1 MMDYAALGEEIASL
15 VNEAV
20 SKATTPLHERIA
32 ELEAREAIPG
42 PPGERGADG
51 DAGPAGEQGPAGEP
65 GPVGEKGE
73 PGQAGATVE
82 EIRELVVD
90 AVKSIPAPKDGTS
103 VTVDQ
108 VMEALSPAIESKMA
122 AWALD
127 FERRAHGVLERAI
140 DRMPRPQDGRDG
152 RDGLDLRHL
161 SVEQEDDG
169 RTVRLTLKDDE
180 RTEHVHLTFPVVI
193 DRGVFREAGPASGG
207 LYERGDG
214 VTFGGSFWI
223 AQKDAP
229 EGKPGI
235 STDWRLAVKK
245 GRDAK

>member
-51 DAGPAGEQGPAGEP
+51 DAGPAGEQGPVGEP
-65 GPVGEKGE
+65 GPVGERGE

-90 AVKSIPAPKDGTS
+90 AVKSMPTPKDGTS

-108 VMEALSPAIESKMA
+108 VMDALAPAIESKMA

-127 FERRAHGVLERAI
+127 FERRAQGVLERAV
-140 DRMPRPQDGRDG
+140 DRMPRPQDGKDGKSFDG
-152 RDGLDLRHL
+152 RVLKTTEDLG
-161 SVEQEDDG
+161 DG
-169 RTVRLTLKDDE
+169 RLIHRWHIGAEEIDTHED
-180 RTEHVHLTFPVVI
+180 RTFT
-193 DRGVFREAGPASGG
+193 DRGVFKDGAGYWRNNA
-207 LYERGDG
+207 
-214 VTFGGSFWI
+214 VTFGGSLWI

-235 STDWRLAVKK
+235 SPDWRLAVKK

>member
-1 MMDYAALGEEIASL
+1 MRDLEKFISG
-15 VNEAV
+15 
-20 SKATTPLHERIA
+20 LHEYIGKALRPLA
-32 ELEAREAIPG
+32 ERVKALEDREP
-42 PPGERGADG
+42 ER
-51 DAGPAGEQGPAGEP
+51 
-65 GPVGEKGE
+65 GEKGE
-73 PGQAGATVE
+73 PGIEGAQGPKGDAGEIGPQGERGIPGENGDPGKDGATAE
-82 EIRELVVD
+82 EIREIVAE
-90 AVKSIPAPKDGTS
+90 AVKAIPVPKDGES

-108 VMEALSPAIESKMA
+108 VLETLAPAMEAKMA
-122 AWALD
+122 SWALD
-127 FERRAHGVLERAI
+127 FERRAHGVLERAV
-140 DRMPRPQDGRDG
+140 DRMPKPKDG

-161 SVEQEDDG
+161 SVEQEGDG

-193 DRGVFREAGPASGG
+193 DRGVFREGGPAAGG

-229 EGKPGI
+229 EDKPGI